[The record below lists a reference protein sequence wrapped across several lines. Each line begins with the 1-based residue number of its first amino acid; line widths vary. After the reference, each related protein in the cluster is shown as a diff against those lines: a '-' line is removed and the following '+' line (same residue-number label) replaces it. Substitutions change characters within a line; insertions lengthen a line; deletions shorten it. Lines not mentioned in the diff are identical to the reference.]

1 MAVLRCSVSEYR
13 CISTLIGYSRSTPKF
28 FRTAIEASVT
38 TQKYSVVCT
47 QSILQIFLNVITE
60 MVCRPSRSK

>member
-28 FRTAIEASVT
+28 SGLLSEASVT
-38 TQKYSVVCT
+38 TQKYSVVFRQVSFQKC
-47 QSILQIFLNVITE
+47 QICE
-60 MVCRPSRSK
+60 MV